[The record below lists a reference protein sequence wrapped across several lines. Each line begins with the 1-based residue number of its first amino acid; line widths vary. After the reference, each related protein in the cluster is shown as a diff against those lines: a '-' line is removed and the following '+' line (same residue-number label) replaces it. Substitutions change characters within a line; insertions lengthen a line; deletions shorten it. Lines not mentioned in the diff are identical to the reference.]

1 MDFILYVIVLLCVG
15 LFKMKAPSDKVVSTL
30 LNNPGESI
38 VETAVLPIGNNFS
51 LIREADAYTLIL
63 TELGLK

>member
-1 MDFILYVIVLLCVG
+1 MDFIIYFIVLVCIG
-15 LFKMKAPSDKVVSTL
+15 LFKMKAPSDKVVNTL
-30 LNNPGESI
+30 LSNPGESI

-51 LIREADAYTLIL
+51 LIRETDAYTLIL